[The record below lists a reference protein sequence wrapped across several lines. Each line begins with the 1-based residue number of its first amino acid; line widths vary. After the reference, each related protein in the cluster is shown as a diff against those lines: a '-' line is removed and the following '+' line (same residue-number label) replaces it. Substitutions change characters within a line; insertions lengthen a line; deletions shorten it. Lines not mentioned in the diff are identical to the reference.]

1 MADGT
6 NNGALDTN
14 ANIETNEQGNGG
26 NDLAA
31 LQAEL
36 EKMKA
41 ENAKLKSA
49 QSNASA
55 DASKFKKALQERM
68 SEEERKAAETKEYI
82 EQLKADNA
90 ALKRAQALSEQ
101 KAGLVGIGFEGE
113 LAEKAAAA
121 FFDNDFTAF
130 AGHLK
135 DFITAHDKAITAEGI
150 RNTPR
155 PGIGG
160 TGTQTITQEQFDNM
174 GYSERLK
181 VYNEQPELYK
191 SLTQS

>member
-1 MADGT
+1 MAENT
-6 NNGALDTN
+6 NGAENT
-14 ANIETNEQGNGG
+14 NIETTEQGNGG

-49 QSNASA
+49 QSNASGE
-55 DASKFKKALQERM
+55 ASRYKKELAARM
-68 SEEERKAAETKEYI
+68 SEEERKAAETKELF
-82 EQLKADNA
+82 EQLKAENA
-90 ALKRAQALSEQ
+90 ALKRSQALAEH
-101 KAGLVGIGFEGE
+101 KAGLVSVGFEGE
-113 LAEKAAAA
+113 LAQKAAEA

-135 DFITAHDKAITAEGI
+135 NFITAHDKAITAEGI

-155 PGIGG
+155 PGVGS
-160 TGTQTITQEQFDNM
+160 TGAPAITQEQFDKM

-181 VYNEQPELYK
+181 VFTEQPELYK
-191 SLTQS
+191 QLTK

>member
-1 MADGT
+1 MAE
-6 NNGALDTN
+6 NTN
-14 ANIETNEQGNGG
+14 ATDNTNVTDNTQDTTAT
-26 NDLAA
+26 DLSA

-55 DASKFKKALQERM
+55 DASRYKKALAEKM
-68 SEEERKAAETKEYI
+68 SAEEKAAAETKEFI
-82 EQLKADNA
+82 ESLKAENE
-90 ALKRAQALSEQ
+90 ALKRSQALAEH

-113 LAEKAAAA
+113 LAEKAA
-121 FFDNDFTAF
+121 TAF
-130 AGHLK
+130 LDGDFKGFAGLMK
-135 DFITAHDKAITAEGI
+135 DFITAHDKAKAAEDV

-155 PGIGG
+155 PGVGG
-160 TGTQTITQEQFDNM
+160 TGTPAITQEQFDKM

-191 SLTQS
+191 TLTQK

>member
-1 MADGT
+1 MAENT
-6 NNGALDTN
+6 NGAENTN
-14 ANIETNEQGNGG
+14 TNDQGNSGV
-26 NDLAA
+26 DLEA

-36 EKMKA
+36 TKMKA
-41 ENAKLKSA
+41 ENEKLKNA

-55 DASKFKKALQERM
+55 DASKYKKELAARM
-68 SEEERKAAETKEYI
+68 SEEEKKAAETKEMF
-82 EQLKADNA
+82 EQLKAENA
-90 ALKRAQALSEQ
+90 ALKRSQALAEQ

-113 LAEKAAAA
+113 LAEKAATA
-121 FFDNDFTAF
+121 FFDNDFSAF

-135 DFITAHDKAITAEGI
+135 DFITAHDKAKDAESI

-155 PGIGG
+155 PGVGS
-160 TGTQTITQEQFDNM
+160 TGTQAITQEQFDKM

-191 SLTQS
+191 TLTKS

>member
-1 MADGT
+1 MAENT
-6 NNGALDTN
+6 NGAENT
-14 ANIETNEQGNGG
+14 NIETTEQGNNG

-41 ENAKLKSA
+41 ENAKLKNA

-68 SEEERKAAETKEYI
+68 SEEERKAAETKELF
-82 EQLKADNA
+82 EQLKAENA
-90 ALKRAQALSEQ
+90 ALKRSQALAEH
-101 KAGLVGIGFEGE
+101 KAGLVSVGFDGE
-113 LAEKAAAA
+113 LAQKAAEA

-130 AGHLK
+130 SGHLK

-160 TGTQTITQEQFDNM
+160 TGTPAITQEQFDKM

-181 VYNEQPELYK
+181 VFNEQPELYK
-191 SLTQS
+191 TLTQK

>member
-1 MADGT
+1 MADGI
-6 NNGALDTN
+6 NNGAENTN
-14 ANIETNEQGNGG
+14 TSEVTTNEQS
-26 NDLAA
+26 NDLAT

-55 DASKFKKALQERM
+55 DASKYKKELAARM
-68 SEEERKAAETKEYI
+68 SEEERKASEVKELM
-82 EQLKADNA
+82 EQLKAENA
-90 ALKRAQALSEQ
+90 ALKRSQALAEH
-101 KAGLVGIGFEGE
+101 KAGLVGLGFEGE
-113 LAEKAAAA
+113 LAEKAATA
-121 FFDNDFTAF
+121 FLDNDFTAF

-135 DFITAHDKAITAEGI
+135 DFVAAHDKAVTAEGI

-155 PGIGG
+155 PGVGG
-160 TGTQTITQEQFDNM
+160 VGTAAITQEQFDNM

-191 SLTQS
+191 TLTQK